1 MKIANNKEVL
11 GDKANNK
18 ISNLITLV
26 TIITMASASVAM
38 VIYSWI
44 II

>member
-1 MKIANNKEVL
+1 MKIANNKKVL
-11 GDKANNK
+11 GDKVNNK

-38 VIYSWI
+38 MIYSWI